1 MWEQVAY
8 FVKAYVKFEALV
20 RERPGGQYVQRGGQG
35 FPAYRGIY
43 SVHTGRLGSGSGLRS
58 PSLAAVCTVPFLQ
71 YKDSFCDMEPYLLRE
86 KIVFLSDSFTF
97 WEPASWFN
105 RVTGPR
111 VVRKLL

>member
-1 MWEQVAY
+1 M
-8 FVKAYVKFEALV
+8 
-20 RERPGGQYVQRGGQG
+20 QRGGQR
-35 FPAYRGIY
+35 FPADRGIY
-43 SVHTGRLGSGSGLRS
+43 SVHTGCFGSRSDLRS
-58 PSLAAVCTVPFLQ
+58 PSLAGVCPVPLLQ